1 MCESAQNS
9 RCYERV
15 LLPGWLFCG
24 LGFFLNVFFCV
35 YEEKGDTLCMD
46 IYIQARGCV
55 HTYFMC
61 ISGSCEDRGL
71 FKQFVVHK
79 AKIRLAL
86 VEETHLWVGILYDD
100 EEESRRQ
107 VCSSNHEFP
116 NKGNTV

>member
-1 MCESAQNS
+1 
-9 RCYERV
+9 
-15 LLPGWLFCG
+15 
-24 LGFFLNVFFCV
+24 
-35 YEEKGDTLCMD
+35 MD
-46 IYIQARGCV
+46 IHIQARGCV
-55 HTYFMC
+55 HSYFMC

-86 VEETHLWVGILYDD
+86 VEETHLWVGILSGDE

-107 VCSSNHEFP
+107 VCSSNLEFT